1 MRNPSPH
8 FLVLLSGIIVVLTFT
23 SACQPAANSNANTNA
38 NNQTANSNSVATNA
52 NSEANS
58 NAGPSISTREPDKYG
73 ATLTFTI
80 ETESREKAIGI
91 PPLSIKVARNGDD
104 RRVEFN
110 LPDGSL
116 LIYVDHGNHHYVIVP
131 SRKQFAELTQ
141 EATGVQPQKLMTPG
155 QLVESLKNVKGV
167 QRVGDETIDGRAAD
181 KYSYSNSTNT
191 NTQAGQI
198 NTQAFVYVD
207 KETGLPLRSELVSE
221 SSGDV
226 KGVKGARLV
235 AEMRDIKTDIDTS
248 LFEVPAGYNQ
258 VAPEKIRQQIDA
270 LTATVSAVL
279 KGLLS
284 GLSSPGQSPSP
295 ATGSPP
301 KYQY

>member
-1 MRNPSPH
+1 MRNPGPH
-8 FLVLLSGIIVVLTFT
+8 CFWLLSGMVMLTLIA
-23 SACQPAANSNANTNA
+23 ACRPAANSNATTNA
-38 NNQTANSNSVATNA
+38 NNQPANSNSVATNA

-58 NAGPSISTREPDKYG
+58 NAGPSISAREPDKYS

-91 PPLSIKVARNGDD
+91 PPLSIKVARSGDD

-110 LPDGSL
+110 LPDGSP
-116 LIYVDHGNHHYVIVP
+116 LIYVDHSNRHYVIVP
-131 SRKQFAELTQ
+131 ARKQYAELTQ

-181 KYSYSNSTNT
+181 KYSYTNSTNT

-235 AEMRDIKTDIDTS
+235 AEMRDIKTDIDKS

-270 LTATVSAVL
+270 LTAMVGGAERVDERAEL
-279 KGLLS
+279 AG
-284 GLSSPGQSPSP
+284 SSII
-295 ATGSPP
+295 TC
-301 KYQY
+301 YWIVT